1 MVEKRISEI
10 SRREKRKL
18 QLQEEI
24 LDVALEL
31 FSEKGFHTVSMQ
43 EVANR
48 AEVGVG
54 TLYNF
59 FASKEDL
66 YQQLVLGHARDLFQ
80 ALQKLLAEERK
91 DSLEIVRDYVASSW
105 GMLSSDF
112 RVLKLYLAV
121 TQGARFSLRFR
132 LNPEIKKGFDQLT
145 ENLAAVME
153 RAVAEKSFRPVGGR
167 NLALMLQGISHSFF
181 LNWLQNPDIATVDR
195 NVETILD
202 LFYGGAL
209 DKGPNQ
215 GQASCLL
222 SKG

>member
-1 MVEKRISEI
+1 MVENRVRKV

-18 QLQEEI
+18 QLREEI

-31 FSEKGFHTVSMQ
+31 FSEKGFYAVSMQ
-43 EVANR
+43 EVANS

-59 FASKEDL
+59 FTSKEDL
-66 YQQLVLGHARDLFQ
+66 YQQLVLGHARDVLQ
-80 ALQKLLAEERK
+80 ALRKLLAEGGEN
-91 DSLEIVRDYVASSW
+91 SLEIVRNYVALSW

-121 TQGARFSLRFR
+121 TQGARFSLRFQ
-132 LNPEIKKGFDQLT
+132 LDPEIKKEFDLLT
-145 ENLAAVME
+145 EDLAAVME
-153 RAVAEKSFRPVGGR
+153 RAVAQKLFRPVGGK

-181 LNWLQNPDIATVDR
+181 RNWIQNSDVATVDR

-202 LFYGGAL
+202 LFCEGAL
-209 DKGPNQ
+209 VKTV
-215 GQASCLL
+215 L
-222 SKG
+222 SG

>member
-1 MVEKRISEI
+1 MVEKQVSKI

-31 FSEKGFHTVSMQ
+31 FSEKGFYAVSMQ

-48 AEVGVG
+48 VEVGVG

-59 FASKEDL
+59 FTSKEDL
-66 YQQLVLGHARDLFQ
+66 YQYLVQRHARDIFR
-80 ALQKLLAEERK
+80 ALRKLLADEEGE
-91 DSLEIVRDYVASSW
+91 DSLEIVRKYVATSW

-121 TQGARFSLRFR
+121 TQGARFSLRFQ
-132 LNPEIKKGFDQLT
+132 LDPEIKKEFDLLT
-145 ENLAAVME
+145 EDLAAVIE
-153 RAVAEKSFRPVGGR
+153 RAIAEKLFRPVGGR
-167 NLALMLQGISHSFF
+167 NLALMLQGLSHSFF
-181 LNWLQNPDIATVDR
+181 LNWLQNPDVATVDQ

-202 LFYGGAL
+202 LFYEGAL
-209 DKGPNQ
+209 DKGSDQ
-215 GQASCLL
+215 SQSF
-222 SKG
+222 SQ

>member
-1 MVEKRISEI
+1 MVEKRVSKI

-31 FSEKGFHTVSMQ
+31 FSEKGFYAVSMQ

-66 YQQLVLGHARDLFQ
+66 YQQLVLGHARAVFR
-80 ALQKLLAEERK
+80 ALRKLLAEEGEN
-91 DSLEIVRDYVASSW
+91 SLEIVRNYVALSW

-121 TQGARFSLRFR
+121 TQGARFSLRFQ
-132 LNPEIKKGFDQLT
+132 LDPEIKKEFDLLT
-145 ENLAAVME
+145 EALAAVME
-153 RAVAEKSFRPVGGR
+153 RAIAEKRFRPVGGR

-181 LNWLQNPDIATVDR
+181 LNWLQNPDVATVDR
-195 NVETILD
+195 NVEMILD
-202 LFYGGAL
+202 FFYEGAL
-209 DKGPNQ
+209 DKRADQ
-215 GQASCLL
+215 SQSF
-222 SKG
+222 SQ